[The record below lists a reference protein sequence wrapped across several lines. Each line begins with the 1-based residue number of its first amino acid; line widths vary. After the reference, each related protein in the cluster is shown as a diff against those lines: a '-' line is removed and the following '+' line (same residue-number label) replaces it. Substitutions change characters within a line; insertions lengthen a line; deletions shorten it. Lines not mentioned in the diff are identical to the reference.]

1 MAVISVCS
9 TKGGVGK
16 TTLVICL
23 ADAYARQ
30 GGSVAIIDADPNGH
44 VVTWRERAGEGSLV
58 EVIGG
63 VTQANILDRISEAAA
78 RYSIVFVDLEGA
90 ASQAVTYAIAE
101 SDLVLIPSKVSGMD
115 LQEVFRTY
123 EVVQRAEKMLKR
135 RIPARVV
142 LTQMSHSR
150 AASRLMPAPRS
161 RRHRSCPPNRGDPRA
176 AYQALHFTGLSPSAP
191 DGDAKAA
198 REVSATLEE
207 LLTILAE
214 QQRLH
219 HDQARVPARAAPEA
233 ADLSG
238 RSAPTRRSR
247 RRSRLHPTLD
257 GPRAQARSG
266 RKRSNASPRTCDPK
280 SPIAQE
286 GQYPK
291 WTLR

>member
-142 LTQMSHSR
+142 LTQMSPLQSR
-150 AASRLMPAPRS
+150 VAAHARAEIQTASIPVLQTEVIQ
-161 RRHRSCPPNRGDPRA
+161 RA

-214 QQRLH
+214 QQK
-219 HDQARVPARAAPEA
+219 V
-233 ADLSG
+233 
-238 RSAPTRRSR
+238 
-247 RRSRLHPTLD
+247 
-257 GPRAQARSG
+257 
-266 RKRSNASPRTCDPK
+266 AS
-280 SPIAQE
+280 
-286 GQYPK
+286 
-291 WTLR
+291 